1 MTRYYAD
8 EDPEKIYKEF
18 QVQEEQKAEQS
29 EKVSISKQSQSQREE
44 LPGELTFFTW
54 NVDGL
59 DRINLS
65 SRFNAVLYVIA
76 K

>member
-8 EDPEKIYKEF
+8 EDPEKIYQEF